1 EDGIRDRNV
10 TGVQTCAL
18 PICREASALE
28 IQREYMEKV
37 QSYVDRQG
45 TDATGKRVLDLWQ
58 RALEAVETQNFEM
71 VSQEIDWM
79 AKYLLLERYRSKY
92 DLSLSSP
99 RVAQLD
105 LTYHDIHRDRGL
117 FYLMQKRGQ
126 MDRVVNDLK
135 IFEAKS
141 VPPQTTRARL
151 RGEFIRRAQEQ

>member
-1 EDGIRDRNV
+1 HD
-10 TGVQTCAL
+10 AL
-18 PICREASALE
+18 PILTGRRKVRLANGREASALE

-45 TDATGKRVLDLWQ
+45 TDATGKRALDLRQ

-105 LTYHDIHRDRGL
+105 LTYHDIHRDR
-117 FYLMQKRGQ
+117 
-126 MDRVVNDLK
+126 
-135 IFEAKS
+135 
-141 VPPQTTRARL
+141 
-151 RGEFIRRAQEQ
+151 